1 MRLMKSFLIMMIL
14 LMGVVTAF
22 AQQELVLGDTVTV
35 DASGMEMEFEFDAVA
50 GDELVISATSA
61 DFDTLITVLDDQGNV
76 IDSDDDSGERFNS
89 ELAFTSPA
97 DATYTLVVSDAFG
110 QELTGTVEVG
120 LLLPSALLEDPVV
133 EATMETETIEATPQA
148 SMGCVETTGDDTIG
162 VGECYTGVAE
172 DANAF
177 YTLNL
182 TADETVQITAESDA
196 FDTYLELFDV
206 NGRLVADDDDSA
218 GDLNSQIVF
227 TAPEDGTYE
236 IVVRGAFDRNADGAY
251 SVTVLSADAA
261 ASSSQGSTGNVIEPG
276 MDVEGTYNGEYV
288 EYSFNAQAGTM
299 YSITLSSPD
308 FDTYLEL
315 YDVNDNYVAEDD
327 DGADT
332 GTDSRLSFSPM
343 TTGTYVIK
351 VRSFGMSGSGSYT
364 LSLSTVEAVA
374 LTVDEPY
381 TVEAGSDERIFTF
394 EASADQVYD
403 LYALSAGE
411 DDLYMTLYDPSGSEI
426 SYDDDNGY
434 QSNPFFRA
442 LNLPED
448 GTYRVEISSYSDEE
462 LTSDFTVYFEE
473 SERLFIDDEPTSF
486 TVGDRAD
493 VEVVAFDVK
502 AGETYR
508 LVLEVDRDDLYVY
521 GDMLQPEESGMSYSV
536 ASFSLNN
543 MRRGVFDMDA
553 EYNGLMR
560 VVIDFSLYN
569 ESANATV
576 SVTRVTEE

>member
-1 MRLMKSFLIMMIL
+1 MRLMKSFFVIMIL

-22 AQQELVLGDTVTV
+22 AQEELVLGDTLTV
-35 DASGMEMEFEFDAVA
+35 DASGTQMEFEFDAFA
-50 GDELVISATSA
+50 GDELIIRATSD
-61 DFDTLITVLDDQGNV
+61 DFDTLITVLDEQGTV

-97 DATYTLVVSDAFG
+97 DATYTVVVSDAFG
-110 QELTGTVEVG
+110 QDLTGTVDVS
-120 LLLPSALLEDPVV
+120 LLLPSAILDDPVV
-133 EATMETETIEATPQA
+133 EVTPVTEPTQDSAIE
-148 SMGCVETTGDDTIG
+148 CNETTGDDTIG
-162 VGECYTGVAE
+162 VGECYTGVAD

-206 NGRLVADDDDSA
+206 NGSLVAEDDDSA

-251 SVTVLSADAA
+251 SLTVLSGDAA
-261 ASSSQGSTGNVIEPG
+261 AASQGSTGSAIEPG
-276 MDVEGTYNGEYV
+276 MEVEGTYNGEYI
-288 EYSFNAQAGTM
+288 EYSFNAQAGTL
-299 YSITLSSPD
+299 YTIELSSPD
-308 FDTYLEL
+308 FDTYIEL
-315 YDVNDNYVAEDD
+315 YDANDNYVAEDD
-327 DGADT
+327 DGADI
-332 GTDSRLSFSPM
+332 GSDSRLRFSPT
-343 TTGTYVIK
+343 TTGTYIIK
-351 VRSFGMSGSGSYT
+351 VRSFGMSGSGAYT
-364 LSLSTVEAVA
+364 LSLSTVQAVA
-374 LTVDEPY
+374 LTVNEPY
-381 TVEAGSDERIFTF
+381 TVEAGSDERVFTF

-403 LYALSAGE
+403 LYALSAGD

-448 GTYRVEISSYSDEE
+448 GTYRVEVSSYSDAE
-462 LTSDFTVYFEE
+462 LTSDFTVYLEE
-473 SERLFIDDEPTSF
+473 TERLHIDDEPTSF
-486 TVGDRAD
+486 SVGDRSD

-508 LVLEVDRDDLYVY
+508 LVLELDRADLYLY
-521 GDMLQPEESGMSYSV
+521 GDMLQPEESGLNYSV
-536 ASFSLNN
+536 ASFSMNN
-543 MRRGVFDMDA
+543 VRRGVFDLDA